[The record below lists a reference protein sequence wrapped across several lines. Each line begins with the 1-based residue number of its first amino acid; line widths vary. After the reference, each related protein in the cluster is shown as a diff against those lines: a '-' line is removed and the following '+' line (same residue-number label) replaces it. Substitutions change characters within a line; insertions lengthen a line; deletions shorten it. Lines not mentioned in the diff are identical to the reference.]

1 MMGSDTSATV
11 IQKLNNSQDVSRKRS
26 SPNKQKQ
33 EKVPK
38 RIRKAE
44 REREKR
50 EQLNEL
56 FLGLADTLDLSEQ
69 SSGKAS
75 TLREAIRLL
84 KDLFSQIQSL
94 KKDSE
99 SLLSET
105 HYVSMEKNEMVEE
118 NCVLKTQIEKLEGEI
133 KARVAQ
139 RGPNL
144 MNVASEMEFAQPEKM
159 RKFPGESLQ
168 LSTTESTVQQGH
180 AVLVVPLSNHH
191 GKGALSA
198 HNIAENT
205 SKPTSTISK
214 PHARY
219 PTPMDSWPLQLLA
232 EQPTSN

>member
-1 MMGSDTSATV
+1 
-11 IQKLNNSQDVSRKRS
+11 
-26 SPNKQKQ
+26 
-33 EKVPK
+33 
-38 RIRKAE
+38 
-44 REREKR
+44 
-50 EQLNEL
+50 
-56 FLGLADTLDLSEQ
+56 
-69 SSGKAS
+69 
-75 TLREAIRLL
+75 
-84 KDLFSQIQSL
+84 
-94 KKDSE
+94 
-99 SLLSET
+99 
-105 HYVSMEKNEMVEE
+105 MEKNEMVEE

-205 SKPTSTISK
+205 SKATSTISK

>member
-1 MMGSDTSATV
+1 MGSDTSAIV
-11 IQKLNNSQDVSRKRS
+11 IEKVNNSQDVSRKRS

-84 KDLFSQIQSL
+84 KDLISQIQSL
-94 KKDSE
+94 KKDSA

-105 HYVSMEKNEMVEE
+105 HYVSMEKNEMAEE

-139 RGPNL
+139 CGPNL

-159 RKFPGESLQ
+159 GKFPGESLQ
-168 LSTTESTVQQGH
+168 LSTTEPTVQQGH
-180 AVLVVPLSNHH
+180 AVLVVPLSNHQ

-198 HNIAENT
+198 HNVAEQT